1 MQVILGRN
9 NCGSLILSLVAVLAV
24 TGCQSGRHGVDVG
37 VTEQALERKIQAEAY
52 SINARLRR
60 QGKPTT
66 FKLEVYQTDT
76 LLGLSGRG
84 YLGKGAL
91 KGWVTSDTIKVYF
104 PSTNELLYE
113 PLIAMTGSGKC
124 EFPLGGL
131 SVLDLFAQ
139 LPDSVLAGTQLMVNA
154 DYSNPKRP
162 NFRIESSQSTCHWR
176 LDLTYDQQK
185 TGWRIRRFEFDN
197 GAETTLRGIRE
208 RYRTKAKVALKRFTP
223 RPQPGVTLINP

>member
-1 MQVILGRN
+1 LRH
-9 NCGSLILSLVAVLAV
+9 ILSLIAIAVLAV
-24 TGCQSGRHGVDVG
+24 TGCQSGRYGGDVG
-37 VTEQALERKIQAEAY
+37 VAEEALEKKIRAEAY
-52 SINARLRR
+52 SFNSRLRR

-66 FKLEVYQTDT
+66 FKLEVYQTDS

-113 PLIAMTGSGKC
+113 PLIAVTGSGEC

-139 LPDSVLAGTQLMVNA
+139 LPDSVLAGTKLMVNA

-162 NFRIESSQSTCHWR
+162 NFRIEPSQSTCHWR

-197 GAETTLRGIRE
+197 GAKTTLRGIRE
-208 RYRTKAKVALKRFTP
+208 RYRTKAKVALKRFIP
-223 RPQPGVTLINP
+223 RPLPGVTRINP